1 MASSIDFNKAMMTKN
16 LNPYVYGSAVQQ
28 PVQAPEKKPVK
39 RVSAP
44 ERVRIEE
51 EEDIREKLKNK
62 KIRRANRIN
71 FLYTLGVSAIVVT
84 IFVMCVQ
91 YLNIQSSVQGN
102 QAAVTQLQSQLNE
115 LTNENQER
123 EVGINTSIDYELI
136 YDTAVNELGMIYPD
150 RDQVITYDSV
160 VSEYVKQYKDIPV
173 R

>member
-51 EEDIREKLKNK
+51 EEDLREKLKNK

-71 FLYTLGVSAIVVT
+71 FLYTLG
-84 IFVMCVQ
+84 VMCVQ

-123 EVGINTSIDYELI
+123 EVEINTSIDYELI

>member
-1 MASSIDFNKAMMTKN
+1 M
-16 LNPYVYGSAVQQ
+16 
-28 PVQAPEKKPVK
+28 
-39 RVSAP
+39 
-44 ERVRIEE
+44 
-51 EEDIREKLKNK
+51 
-62 KIRRANRIN
+62 
-71 FLYTLGVSAIVVT
+71 YTLGVSAIVVT

-123 EVGINTSIDYELI
+123 EVEINTSIDYELI

>member
-51 EEDIREKLKNK
+51 EEDLREKLKNK

-71 FLYTLGVSAIVVT
+71 FL
-84 IFVMCVQ
+84 
-91 YLNIQSSVQGN
+91 
-102 QAAVTQLQSQLNE
+102 
-115 LTNENQER
+115 
-123 EVGINTSIDYELI
+123 
-136 YDTAVNELGMIYPD
+136 
-150 RDQVITYDSV
+150 
-160 VSEYVKQYKDIPV
+160 
-173 R
+173 

>member
-28 PVQAPEKKPVK
+28 PVQTPEKKPVK

-51 EEDIREKLKNK
+51 EEDLREKLKNK

-71 FLYTLGVSAIVVT
+71 FLYTLGVS
-84 IFVMCVQ
+84 VMCVQ

-123 EVGINTSIDYELI
+123 EVEINTSIDYELI

-160 VSEYVKQYKDIPV
+160 VSE
-173 R
+173 